1 MSSSDR
7 KKDQK
12 KTFKKL
18 VSEYQRE
25 GYNSKEARKY
35 ASQEVEEFM
44 TEKKFKPQK
53 RKNEVYITSPL

>member
-25 GYNSKEARKY
+25 GYNSKEAKKY

-44 TEKKFKPQK
+44 IEKKFKPQK
-53 RKNEVYITSPL
+53 RKNE